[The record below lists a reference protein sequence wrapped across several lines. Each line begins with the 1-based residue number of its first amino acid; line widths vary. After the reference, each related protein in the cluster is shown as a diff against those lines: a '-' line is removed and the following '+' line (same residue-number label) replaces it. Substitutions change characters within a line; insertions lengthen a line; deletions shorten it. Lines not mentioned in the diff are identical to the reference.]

1 MDMTFDEICID
12 AGPDWLFVAVPDGKV
27 VKNRTHFDF
36 RRGTSTSASASRT
49 GGACRSGR
57 QRVLAYP
64 PRPTDPFRPPVTGRF
79 GSPMAMT
86 DPPLCGFDAIPA
98 CHTRTIDGRA
108 DRRGYQAGRRA

>member
-49 GGACRSGR
+49 GWCLQIRKATGAG
-57 QRVLAYP
+57 
-64 PRPTDPFRPPVTGRF
+64 
-79 GSPMAMT
+79 
-86 DPPLCGFDAIPA
+86 IPA
-98 CHTRTIDGRA
+98 ATD
-108 DRRGYQAGRRA
+108 